1 MDKSQKL
8 VQIIKETAKEVPM
21 QVRNNNEIFSKI
33 PFNVFAESGLISQ
46 EEYNKIKPYID
57 EFKLNDPKNMIKWLI
72 DIHFAGIESINDS
85 VSAVR
90 RDLLSSEIGTISAVK
105 DKIATDNDKNF
116 NKNLEKPEFKAI
128 STLENSKYEFELMK
142 VIGTLEDRI
151 KNYIKEIN
159 DIDNLHPFIFFLQ
172 ANFNK
177 KKVDTDVQLTKASLK
192 AYFEALNIYMVIANQ
207 NYRRQSNIKV
217 NQYLE
222 KKRDFIK
229 GLSFSLLLA
238 YDKEK
243 DESFWNSSVKL
254 KEIDKIKSI
263 SKNLS
268 EYLLCEEEKEIDFE
282 NNVIY

>member
-33 PFNVFAESGLISQ
+33 PFNVFTESGLISQ

-90 RDLLSSEIGTISAVK
+90 RDLLSSEISKISAVK
-105 DKIATDNDKNF
+105 DKIVTTYENDNQLVGYMEQLIDVISDIEGKIRDYIREIDK
-116 NKNLEKPEFKAI
+116 
-128 STLENSKYEFELMK
+128 
-142 VIGTLEDRI
+142 
-151 KNYIKEIN
+151 
-159 DIDNLHPFIFFLQ
+159 IDNLPSYKFFLQ

-177 KKVDTDVQLTKASLK
+177 KKVTTAVQLTKASLK
-192 AYFEALNIYMVIANQ
+192 AYFEALNIYVVIANQ
-207 NYRRQSNIKV
+207 KYRRQSNIKV

-222 KKRDFIK
+222 KKMDFIK

-263 SKNLS
+263 SQNLS
-268 EYLLCEEEKEIDFE
+268 EYLLCEEEKEIDLE